1 MKLINKLL
9 HNEITKQLPTYLN
22 IHRTYSNLPI
32 NIWIPTIEQYS
43 NNFCI
48 ILNNS
53 NKVNPLTDRDLLIFN
68 ITSNINMLTKDI
80 IYDYIKRNTKISVF
94 MLDSIANFIYNNI
107 DNFYM
112 YYTLKLKRTD
122 ILSNLNSY

>member
-32 NIWIPTIEQYS
+32 NIWIPTIAQYS

-53 NKVNPLTDRDLLIFN
+53 NKVNPLTDRDLLIF
-68 ITSNINMLTKDI
+68 
-80 IYDYIKRNTKISVF
+80 KI
-94 MLDSIANFIYNNI
+94 
-107 DNFYM
+107 
-112 YYTLKLKRTD
+112 
-122 ILSNLNSY
+122 

>member
-1 MKLINKLL
+1 MNLLNKLI

-32 NIWIPTIEQYS
+32 NIWIPNKEQY
-43 NNFCI
+43 NKNFCI

-53 NKVNPLTDRDLLIFN
+53 SRINPLTDRDLLIFN
-68 ITSNINMLTKDI
+68 ITSDIITITKDL
-80 IYDYIKRNTKISVF
+80 IYDYIKDNTKISIF
-94 MLDSIANFIYNNI
+94 MLDSIANFIYNNL
-107 DNFYM
+107 DNFYK
-112 YYTLKLKRTD
+112 YYTMELRRTD

>member
-1 MKLINKLL
+1 MKLISKIL

-48 ILNNS
+48 TLNNS
-53 NKVNPLTDRDLLIFN
+53 
-68 ITSNINMLTKDI
+68 
-80 IYDYIKRNTKISVF
+80 KI
-94 MLDSIANFIYNNI
+94 
-107 DNFYM
+107 
-112 YYTLKLKRTD
+112 
-122 ILSNLNSY
+122 

>member
-1 MKLINKLL
+1 MKLISKIL

-48 ILNNS
+48 TLNNS

-68 ITSNINMLTKDI
+68 NL
-80 IYDYIKRNTKISVF
+80 
-94 MLDSIANFIYNNI
+94 